1 MNIETNFRQSKYCTA
16 IENAMQTLGHAT
28 NLELLA
34 VLREQFP
41 DVSATTVHRATARL
55 AQRGQLGLAPAGRDC
70 SMRYDANVVPHDHF
84 QCQRCFMLRDADI
97 RDVVVPVIQVAIADC
112 EIGGRLVISG
122 LCKICKTF
130 VKE

>member
-1 MNIETNFRQSKYCTA
+1 
-16 IENAMQTLGHAT
+16 MQTLGHAT
-28 NLELLA
+28 NLELLEL
-34 VLREQFP
+34 LRKQFP

-55 AQRGQLGLAPAGRDC
+55 AQRGQLGLAPVGRDG

-84 QCQRCFMLRDADI
+84 QCLSCYTLRDAYI
-97 RDVVVPVIQVAIADC
+97 RDQVIAVIQESITDC